1 MTHLVPKRCPCGSGL
16 SFDACCRPYHQGER
30 PPSPEALMRSRYSAF
45 ALSQR
50 DYLLATWHATT
61 RPPQLPLDPET
72 QWMSLVIVD
81 APVAQNEQG
90 TVHFRATFREP
101 GGWHVLEEVSRFVWE
116 EGRWWYVD
124 GTPSVKRLKPGR
136 NELCPCGSKRK
147 LKVCCKA

>member
-81 APVAQNEQG
+81 APVAQNEQLSG
-90 TVHFRATFREP
+90 QPTWVEMQRVLREGGCTGGVHMNSTGMFQADDVVRFCTHCLFRSYRGAAKDRQN
-101 GGWHVLEEVSRFVWE
+101 S
-116 EGRWWYVD
+116 YVH
-124 GTPSVKRLKPGR
+124 
-136 NELCPCGSKRK
+136 
-147 LKVCCKA
+147 